1 VLKNNKAI
9 CVCKAGHSGKDCD
22 RRVCATANSL
32 FDSKTS
38 RCTCE
43 PGYTCCSRKKQEEMQ
58 LGEAAGHTDE
68 LSEFHV

>member
-1 VLKNNKAI
+1 MLKNNKA
-9 CVCKAGHSGKDCD
+9 VCKCNAGHSGKDCD
-22 RRVCATANSL
+22 RRVCSTANSI

-43 PGYTCCSRKKQEEMQ
+43 PGYTCCSKKKLERIMAQET
-58 LGEAAGHTDE
+58 TDD